1 MRLLQAVG
9 WLSFDPSLFLS
20 SSPTI
25 TSLFG
30 SALITNII
38 TVCRSCSICLSVAA
52 APMLLRTASAA
63 TFLVPMSGFG
73 PLDYRLELL
82 LTAARLMVVTQ
93 SRALVFLNPVL
104 DFHSRMIRLLLF
116 LHGDALFSRLPIS
129 MALLAL
135 MVVTPTFLL
144 IALLLTALLLPA
156 LIFSALLLPALL
168 LPALLLTALPLPALL
183 LPALSLLVLVFL
195 LGPPVLVTAAAAA
208 RGMERMVCGILACV
222 AALLLDSRR
231 RVGLGRNVV
240 IVILFRVRLAA
251 PIPVG

>member
-1 MRLLQAVG
+1 M
-9 WLSFDPSLFLS
+9 LFR
-20 SSPTI
+20 
-25 TSLFG
+25 
-30 SALITNII
+30 N
-38 TVCRSCSICLSVAA
+38 
-52 APMLLRTASAA
+52 ASAA
-63 TFLVPMSGFG
+63 TFLVLMSGFG
-73 PLDYRLELL
+73 PLDYGLELL
-82 LTAARLMVVTQ
+82 LAGAWLMVTQ

-116 LHGDALFSRLPIS
+116 LHGNALLSRLPIS

-135 MVVTPTFLL
+135 MLVTPTLLL
-144 IALLLTALLLPA
+144 IALPLTALLLT
-156 LIFSALLLPALL
+156 ALLLPALL
-168 LPALLLTALPLPALL
+168 LPALLLPALLLPALLLPTLLLTALPLPALLLPALL

-195 LGPPVLVTAAAAA
+195 LGPPVLVTAAAAT

-231 RVGLGRNVV
+231 RVGLGGNVV